1 MTDIKG
7 YKPLSERQKILMNHV
22 KTAEAN
28 ALVIIRNL
36 GLCSEPGDPRWLAI
50 ARTNLELGFMAA
62 VRSIAQPETVEF

>member
-7 YKPLSERQKILMNHV
+7 YKPLSEEQKVWMNSV
-22 KTAEAN
+22 KEVEAR
-28 ALVIIRNL
+28 ALWLLQVLNTET
-36 GLCSEPGDPRWLAI
+36 GMDKRWLAI